1 MAEIA
6 AGDPAA
12 AGDGARRLLEA
23 ASSGDVD
30 PALANPTRA
39 GFLAGLNVVLTLGA
53 LLAFAGGPLAVW
65 LVREQEIEREPVE
78 PATEAAL

>member
-1 MAEIA
+1 MGITVWGAIFVGRGSERVAEIA

-39 GFLAGLNVVLTLGA
+39 GFLAGLPKAPSSEKIFLN
-53 LLAFAGGPLAVW
+53 
-65 LVREQEIEREPVE
+65 EQGYIEG
-78 PATEAAL
+78 LF